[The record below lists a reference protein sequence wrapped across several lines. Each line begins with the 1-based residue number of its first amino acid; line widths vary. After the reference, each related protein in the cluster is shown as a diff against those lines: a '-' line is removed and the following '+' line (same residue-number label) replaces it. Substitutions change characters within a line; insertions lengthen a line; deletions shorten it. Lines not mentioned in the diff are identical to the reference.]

1 MDEAPIEI
9 PRGAAAESSRVDVW
23 LWAVRLFPTRSK
35 SAASCRAGH
44 VRVNGE
50 RAKPATLVKPG
61 DGVEVRGLDR
71 PRIVVVTHALIRR
84 VGAPIARAS
93 YEDHSPPPPPKDVL
107 LVPRRLPGAGRPTK
121 KERREITR
129 LRGY

>member
-50 RAKPATLVKPG
+50 RAKPATVVKPG

-71 PRIVVVTHALIRR
+71 PRIVVVTHRATDEALSET
-84 VGAPIARAS
+84 VAALA
-93 YEDHSPPPPPKDVL
+93 DHEAVQSINSVL
-107 LVPRRLPGAGRPTK
+107 RMEGTSK
-121 KERREITR
+121 
-129 LRGY
+129 